1 MDKKSSSKNEGSFLF
16 STSLIFDENLD
27 KLWLILKDLST
38 EIKVTDFLDN
48 LKLIKGDNTWNVGNI
63 FSLYWV
69 GVSNI
74 EAKCLSSIETRMKK
88 KIKWQYIC
96 DIGIS
101 YYKEMVLYRLTKE
114 DKTLV
119 KINITRYQKN
129 KLIDYHP
136 QLDYYSKLHYEKL
149 LSLSKHFKSIKKD
162 KIAFQS
168 CILDKNHIKIWN
180 YTIDFRNISNLCPEL
195 IRNVEYKGPP
205 DEVGTFIKCNLE
217 DAKREQDNIIK
228 EKEQIIKEKE
238 EENQKINA
246 EKNII
251 ETEKL
256 NVQNELE
263 KLKEEYEIQKSQF
276 EKLKEEAQNQKNE
289 LEKLNEDYQNQK
301 TELNDL
307 REKIKITQA
316 EKEMEKIKEKE
327 RLDEEERIKKEEEEK
342 LKKEKE
348 DEENLKKEKE
358 EEENLKKEK
367 EEDER
372 LRKEKEE
379 EERLKQE
386 KEEEERIKKED
397 EERLKK
403 EKEEEERI
411 KKEEEERLRKEKK
424 EEEK

>member
-16 STSLIFDENLD
+16 SASLIFDESLD

-48 LKLIKGDNTWNVGNI
+48 LKLIKGDNTWGVGNI
-63 FSLYWV
+63 FSVYWV

-74 EAKCLSSIETRMKK
+74 EATCFSSMETRMKK

-129 KLIDYHP
+129 KLIDYHS

-168 CILDKNHIKIWN
+168 CILDKNHIKVWN

-195 IRNVEYKGPP
+195 IRNVEYNGPP

-217 DAKREQDNIIK
+217 DVKRVCFFRIIK
-228 EKEQIIKEKE
+228 CIVPRKKKTYKCIYEAIGTDLKNIPIGIELEVTIIGENKIYFSVLLNLGNKSDNNAVNIFEINLKNIFNKMKDYMRENEKEFII
-238 EENQKINA
+238 A
-246 EKNII
+246 
-251 ETEKL
+251 
-256 NVQNELE
+256 
-263 KLKEEYEIQKSQF
+263 
-276 EKLKEEAQNQKNE
+276 
-289 LEKLNEDYQNQK
+289 
-301 TELNDL
+301 
-307 REKIKITQA
+307 
-316 EKEMEKIKEKE
+316 
-327 RLDEEERIKKEEEEK
+327 
-342 LKKEKE
+342 
-348 DEENLKKEKE
+348 
-358 EEENLKKEK
+358 
-367 EEDER
+367 
-372 LRKEKEE
+372 
-379 EERLKQE
+379 
-386 KEEEERIKKED
+386 
-397 EERLKK
+397 
-403 EKEEEERI
+403 
-411 KKEEEERLRKEKK
+411 
-424 EEEK
+424 

>member
-38 EIKVTDFLDN
+38 ETKVTDFLDN
-48 LKLIKGDNTWNVGNI
+48 LKLIKGDNTWSVGNI

-74 EAKCLSSIETRMKK
+74 EAKCLSSMETRMKK

-129 KLIDYHP
+129 KLIDYHS

-217 DAKREQDNIIK
+217 DAKRVCFFRIIK
-228 EKEQIIKEKE
+228 CIIGSDLGNIPIIIELEVTIIGENKIYFSVLLNLGNKSDNNAVNIFEINLKNIFNKMKDYIRENEKEFII
-238 EENQKINA
+238 
-246 EKNII
+246 
-251 ETEKL
+251 
-256 NVQNELE
+256 
-263 KLKEEYEIQKSQF
+263 
-276 EKLKEEAQNQKNE
+276 
-289 LEKLNEDYQNQK
+289 D
-301 TELNDL
+301 
-307 REKIKITQA
+307 
-316 EKEMEKIKEKE
+316 
-327 RLDEEERIKKEEEEK
+327 
-342 LKKEKE
+342 
-348 DEENLKKEKE
+348 
-358 EEENLKKEK
+358 
-367 EEDER
+367 
-372 LRKEKEE
+372 
-379 EERLKQE
+379 
-386 KEEEERIKKED
+386 
-397 EERLKK
+397 
-403 EKEEEERI
+403 
-411 KKEEEERLRKEKK
+411 
-424 EEEK
+424 